1 VLESAFLALIGGVI
15 GCLLAIPFNGMTGAT
30 SANFSDLAF
39 AFQVTPPTLGGGIGG
54 ALLMGVFG
62 GLLPAIRAARLPI
75 TSALREA

>member
-1 VLESAFLALIGGVI
+1 MLALVGGVL
-15 GCLLAIPFNGMTGAT
+15 GCLLAMPFNGMTGAT

-39 AFQVTPPTLGGGIGG
+39 AFRVTSGDAGVGIAF